1 MISLIADFLK
11 QFPFLNGAAPYLAL
25 ALALAFALACLV
37 MIAIL
42 ANLITNFFLIGV
54 IRKIIAKSSTSRDD
68 ILARRHVF
76 NRLSHLA
83 PALVIFALGPQFLE
97 GYPTLVKVVT
107 TLSLVY
113 LTIICV
119 LFING
124 LLDAGEEIYRTYEI
138 SKTLPIKSF
147 VQVIKLIV
155 YFLGFVAVLSLVM
168 GESPLTFFAGFGAL
182 TAVLMLVFKD
192 PILGFVAG
200 IQLSANKMVAVG
212 DWIEMPKY
220 GVDGDVMEI
229 ALTTVK
235 IRNFDK
241 TITTIPTQSMIN
253 DSFKNWRGMQ
263 ETGGRRI
270 KRSVFIDVS
279 SIKFCDADMIKRFSK
294 IQFIADYITQ
304 KDKEL
309 SSFNKDSG
317 ADKTSL
323 VNGRRLTNV
332 GTFRAYIEA
341 YLRAHPHISSDL
353 TLLVRQLQ
361 PTEYGLPIEI
371 YVFTNITDWLQYEA
385 IMADIFDHIL
395 ASAKEFD
402 LRIYQNPTGN
412 DFGRLGG

>member
-1 MISLIADFLK
+1 MISSFTTFFEK
-11 QFPFLNGAAPYLAL
+11 FPFLVSIAPYLAL
-25 ALALAFALACLV
+25 AVAIICLV
-37 MIAIL
+37 VFAIF
-42 ANLITNFFLIGV
+42 ANIITKHLIVGA
-54 IRKIIAKSSTSRDD
+54 IRKIIIKSSSSRDD
-68 ILARRHVF
+68 ILAKRRVF

-83 PALVIFALGPQFLE
+83 PALVIYTFGPQFLD
-97 GYPTLVKVVT
+97 GYPVIVSAIT
-107 TLSLVY
+107 TFSLIY
-113 LTIICV
+113 LTVICV
-119 LFING
+119 LFMDS
-124 LLDAGEEIYRTYEI
+124 LMSAGEEIYRTYKI
-138 SKTLPIKSF
+138 SKTFPIKSF
-147 VQVIKLIV
+147 IQVAKLIL
-155 YFLGFVAVLSLVM
+155 YFLGFIAVLSLIM

-212 DWIEMPKY
+212 DWIEMPRY
-220 GVDGDVMEI
+220 GVDGDVIEI

-279 SIKFCDADMIKRFSK
+279 SIKFCDADMIERFSK
-294 IQFIADYITQ
+294 IHFIADYIAK

-309 SSFNKDSG
+309 AEFNTEAG
-317 ADKTSL
+317 ADTTSL
-323 VNGRRLTNV
+323 VNGRRMTNV
-332 GTFRAYIEA
+332 GTFRAYTEA
-341 YLRAHPHISSDL
+341 YLRAHPKISEDL

-361 PTEYGLPIEI
+361 PTEHGLPIEI
-371 YVFTNITDWLQYEA
+371 YVFTNITDWLEYEA

-395 ASAKEFD
+395 ASAREFD
-402 LRIYQNPTGN
+402 LSIYQNPTGS
-412 DFGRLGG
+412 DFSKLTQ